1 MGFLEQAWF
10 WFALLA
16 SLTQT
21 LRNASQLSLTQA
33 VGLEAGSV
41 ARFVFGLPFSLV
53 FCTIV
58 VLIRGTLPSA
68 SWAFV
73 GWTTGGALA
82 QVLATIALLA
92 AMRER
97 SFVVVTAYTKTEPA
111 QVALLGLVLLGELV
125 TPLLVLAILLATVG
139 VMVLSWPVDGRAFGE
154 GGLRP
159 TVLGIGSG
167 TLFALGAVG
176 FRGGVQALGD
186 ESFVVRATLTLVVA
200 LTLQTIATVGWLA
213 WRETTALRAL
223 FRPWRLSLTSGF
235 LGASTSELWLLA
247 FALERA
253 APVRTVGLIEVLF
266 AGAVS
271 RRLFSQRTRPI
282 EWVGIGLVIAGVL
295 GVLDR

>member
-21 LRNASQLSLTQA
+21 LRNASQLSLTQV

-41 ARFVFGLPFSLV
+41 ARFVLGLPCSLV
-53 FCTIV
+53 VYGVIV
-58 VLIRGTLPSA
+58 LVGGTLPSI
-68 SWAFV
+68 SWEFV
-73 GWTTGGALA
+73 SWTTGGALA
-82 QVLATIALLA
+82 QVFATIALLA

-111 QVALLGLVLLGELV
+111 QVALFGLVLLGEAV

-139 VMVLSWPVDGRAFGE
+139 VMMLSWPTHGRAFGE
-154 GGLRP
+154 GTLRP

-167 TLFALGAVG
+167 TLFALSAVG

-186 ESFVVRATLTLVVA
+186 ADFVVRATLTLVVA
-200 LTLQTIATVGWLA
+200 LSLQTVATVAWLA
-213 WRETTALRAL
+213 WRESSALRAI
-223 FRPWRLSLTSGF
+223 FRQWRLSFASGF
-235 LGASTSELWLLA
+235 LGASTSELWFLA
-247 FALERA
+247 FSLERA

-271 RRLFSQRTRPI
+271 RRLFSQRTRTI
-282 EWVGIGLVIAGVL
+282 EWVGIGLVIAGIL